1 VPERAATCLF
11 NFRTNALGYREHE
24 ARLSGRASL
33 RVELRICR
41 KQAFWN
47 VEQERASK
55 LGTHMHTA
63 WLATLRI
70 RDTCR
75 KGNRGKIWLRGV
87 DLNHRPLGY
96 ENNRLQLN
104 H

>member
-1 VPERAATCLF
+1 MKPA
-11 NFRTNALGYREHE
+11 FRGGLCFV
-24 ARLSGRASL
+24 LKL
-33 RVELRICR
+33 QICR